1 MTGSAPQQNQGQEGG
16 HVPGNTRDAGL
27 KKADASV
34 WTVRDAVIDFARRV
48 GMTSI
53 FANPGSTELPMF
65 RDFPADFRYV
75 LGLQEAVVVGMA
87 DGYAQATGNAAL
99 VNLHSAA
106 GVGNAMGN
114 IFTAFR
120 NRTPLVVTAGQQA
133 RSILPFDPFL
143 AATQATELPKPYVK
157 WSIEPARAQD
167 VPLAMARAYAI
178 AMQEPRG
185 PVFVSIPVDDW
196 DQPAEPVPPRALAHT
211 TRPEPAMMER
221 IGALLDT
228 CERPAF
234 VVGGAVDRAHAADE
248 VVALAQ
254 RHRAR
259 VFVAPMSGRC
269 SFPETHPLF
278 AGFLPAMRERVVELL
293 DGHDAIFAIGAPAFT
308 YHVEGHGPHVP
319 PGAQLCQLIDDPGV
333 AAWTPEGLVAVG
345 NVRLGV
351 QDLLAR
357 AVPPAA
363 DAREL
368 PAPPARAPRALPPG
382 HAGECMSVA
391 FALQTLAEVRDPHGM
406 VVEEAPSARPVMQR
420 YLPMAR
426 PGTFLTMDSGGLGYG
441 MPAAVGVALARPGER
456 VIALIGDGSSMYSIQ
471 AIWSAVQMALPITFV
486 ILNNSRYAAL
496 QEFAPVFGFE
506 KEDPV
511 QGTDLPGLDFVT
523 LAAGMGCAGVR
534 VSEAAQLAPALREA
548 IGASGPALVEIVVA

>member
-1 MTGSAPQQNQGQEGG
+1 MTGSAPQQNHGQVNEYGARG
-16 HVPGNTRDAGL
+16 ARQ
-27 KKADASV
+27 

-167 VPLAMARAYAI
+167 VPLAIARAYAI

-185 PVFVSIPVDDW
+185 PVFVSIPADDW
-196 DQPAEPVPPRALAHT
+196 DQPAEPVPVSEVAHT
-211 TRPEPAMMER
+211 MRPEPAMLER
-221 IGALLDT
+221 IGALLDA

-234 VVGGAVDRAHAADE
+234 VVGGAVDRAGAVPD
-248 VVALAQ
+248 VIQLAE
-254 RHRAR
+254 RHHAR
-259 VFVAPMSGRC
+259 VYVAPMTGRC
-269 SFPETHPLF
+269 SFPESHRLF
-278 AGFLPAMRERVVELL
+278 AGFLPAMRERIVELL
-293 DGHDAIFAIGAPAFT
+293 GGHDAIFVIGAPAFT
-308 YHVEGHGPHVP
+308 YHVEGSGPHVP
-319 PGAQLCQLIDDPGV
+319 AGAQLCQLIDDPGV
-333 AAWTPEGLVAVG
+333 AAWTPQGIAAVG

-351 QDLLAR
+351 QDLLTR
-357 AVPPAA
+357 AAPK
-363 DAREL
+363 AREL
-368 PAPPARAPRALPPG
+368 PAPRALPPRALPPSSG
-382 HAGECMSVA
+382 SERMSVA
-391 FALQTLAEVRDPHGM
+391 FALQTLAEVRDPAGV
-406 VVEEAPSARPVMQR
+406 VVEEAPSARPVMQT
-420 YLPMAR
+420 YLPITRA
-426 PGTFLTMDSGGLGYG
+426 GTFMTMDSGGLGYG

-471 AIWSAVQMALPITFV
+471 AIWSAVQMQLPITFV
-486 ILNNSRYAAL
+486 ILNNTRYAAL
-496 QEFAPVFGFE
+496 QDFAPVFGFAPHE
-506 KEDPV
+506 TV
-511 QGTDLPGLDFVT
+511 QGTDLPGLDFVM
-523 LAAGMGCAGVR
+523 LAKGMGCPGER
-534 VSEAAQLAPALREA
+534 VSEAARLADALRSA
-548 IGASGPALVEIVVA
+548 LATSAPDDGPTLVEVVVA

>member
-1 MTGSAPQQNQGQEGG
+1 MTGSAPQQNHGQPNEQGAGG
-16 HVPGNTRDAGL
+16 ARP
-27 KKADASV
+27 

-167 VPLAMARAYAI
+167 VPLAIARAYAI

-185 PVFVSIPVDDW
+185 PVFVSIPADDW
-196 DQPAEPVPPRALAHT
+196 EQAAEPVPLREVAHT
-211 TRPEPAMMER
+211 MRPEPAMLER
-221 IGALLDT
+221 IGALLDA

-234 VVGGAVDRAHAADE
+234 VVGGAVDRADAAPD
-248 VVALAQ
+248 VVRLAE
-254 RHRAR
+254 RHQAR
-259 VFVAPMSGRC
+259 VYVAPMTGRC
-269 SFPETHPLF
+269 SFPENHRLF
-278 AGFLPAMRERVVELL
+278 ASFLPALRERIVELL
-293 DGHDAIFAIGAPAFT
+293 GGHDAIFVIGAPAFT
-308 YHVEGHGPHVP
+308 YHVEGTGPHVP

-333 AAWTPEGLVAVG
+333 AAWTPQGIAAVG

-357 AVPPAA
+357 AAPK
-363 DAREL
+363 ARDL
-368 PAPPARAPRALPPG
+368 PAPRAVPPRALPPPG
-382 HAGECMSVA
+382 GGERMSVA
-391 FALQTLAEVRDPHGM
+391 FALQTLADVRDPEGI
-406 VVEEAPSARPVMQR
+406 VVEEAPSARPVMQT
-420 YLPMAR
+420 YLPITRA
-426 PGTFLTMDSGGLGYG
+426 GAFLTMDSGGLGYG
-441 MPAAVGVALARPGER
+441 MPAAVGVALARPGQR

-471 AIWSAVQMALPITFV
+471 AIWSAVQMQLPIAFV
-486 ILNNSRYAAL
+486 ILNNTRYAAL
-496 QEFAPVFGFE
+496 QDFAPVFGFAPGE
-506 KEDPV
+506 TV

-523 LAAGMGCAGVR
+523 LAMGMGCPGER
-534 VSEAAQLAPALREA
+534 VSDAAKLADVLRNALA
-548 IGASGPALVEIVVA
+548 MHGPKNGPMLVEAMVA

>member
-1 MTGSAPQQNQGQEGG
+1 MTGSAPQQNQAPAVESRHQAGN
-16 HVPGNTRDAGL
+16 PGA
-27 KKADASV
+27 APWS
-34 WTVRDAVIDFARRV
+34 VRDAVIDFARRV

-65 RDFPADFRYV
+65 RDFPTDFRYV

-99 VNLHSAA
+99 INLHSAA

-157 WSIEPARAQD
+157 WSVEPARAQD
-167 VPLAMARAYAI
+167 VPLAIARAYAI

-185 PVFVSIPVDDW
+185 PVFVSIPADDW
-196 DQPAEPVPPRALAHT
+196 DQPAERVPEREIAHV
-211 TRPEPAMMER
+211 TRPDPAMLER
-221 IGALLDT
+221 IGAVLDA

-234 VVGGAVDRAHAADE
+234 VVGGAVDRADAAAD
-248 VVALAQ
+248 VVRLAE

-259 VFVAPMSGRC
+259 VYVAPMTGRC
-269 SFPETHPLF
+269 SFPETHRLF
-278 AGFLPAMRERVVELL
+278 AGFLPAMRERIVELL
-293 DGHDAIFAIGAPAFT
+293 GAHDAIFVIGAPAFT
-308 YHVEGHGPHVP
+308 YHVEGKGPHVP
-319 PGAQLCQLIDDPGV
+319 PGARLCQLIDDPAV
-333 AAWTPEGLVAVG
+333 ASWTPQGLAAVG

-357 AVPPAA
+357 AAPAQR
-363 DAREL
+363 DL
-368 PAPPARAPRALPPG
+368 PAPRAAAPRALPPA
-382 HAGECMSVA
+382 AGERMSVA
-391 FALQTLAEVRDPHGM
+391 FALQTLSEVRDPDGI
-406 VVEEAPSARPVMQR
+406 VVEEAPSSRPVMQS
-420 YLPMAR
+420 YLPIRR
-426 PGTFLTMDSGGLGYG
+426 PGAFLTMDSGGLGYG

-471 AIWSAVQMALPITFV
+471 AIWSAVQMRLPITFV
-486 ILNNSRYAAL
+486 ILNNTRYAAL
-496 QEFAPVFGFE
+496 QDFAPVFGFGPHE
-506 KEDPV
+506 QV

-523 LAAGMGCAGVR
+523 IAAGMGCPGVR
-534 VSEAAQLAPALREA
+534 IDDAARLADALR
-548 IGASGPALVEIVVA
+548 GALAADSAQNGPTLVEVVVA